1 MANCFRIGKII
12 DCVILNCMQ
21 YYQRLLEKSFVVF
34 RKEIS
39 KKDKGYFYDNGI
51 CEMIRARQV
60 KLVFQTLLQ
69 QRKRSAPRSF
79 LDAYRVQT
87 TGWFQWT
94 TISTL

>member
-1 MANCFRIGKII
+1 
-12 DCVILNCMQ
+12 MQ

-79 LDAYRVQT
+79 LDAYPGADYRVVSMDDYLDFVT
-87 TGWFQWT
+87 
-94 TISTL
+94 SL